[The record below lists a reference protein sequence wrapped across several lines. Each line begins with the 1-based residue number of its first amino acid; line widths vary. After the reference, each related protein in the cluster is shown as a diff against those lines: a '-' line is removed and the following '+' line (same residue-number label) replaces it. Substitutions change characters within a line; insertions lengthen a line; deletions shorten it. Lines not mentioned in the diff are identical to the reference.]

1 MVESKIKELE
11 DILNS
16 EVVLSQDE
24 INSKLLSIEK
34 QIMKLDTK
42 YNSILHTNFITD
54 ELDLDIKTI
63 KNKIDMI
70 GDKVNSL
77 INSNKNLED
86 IIDLYSEFKKELY
99 SLENCNNEF
108 SDINVEYV

>member
-1 MVESKIKELE
+1 
-11 DILNS
+11 
-16 EVVLSQDE
+16 
-24 INSKLLSIEK
+24 
-34 QIMKLDTK
+34 MKLDTK
-42 YNSILHTNFITD
+42 YNSILNTNFITNEL
-54 ELDLDIKTI
+54 ELDMKTI